1 MNTLIKQMM
10 MENRFFIR
18 RKDVLFWTLAFPIL
32 FILLFG
38 AIYGDMKWDGAG
50 MNIRAIDFLLPGI
63 LVMGV
68 MVTGI
73 MHTANGF
80 VADREK
86 GIYRRLA
93 LTPLKRQTLIGGQ
106 MLHNYC
112 VVLVQTLLLLNIG
125 SLFFK
130 THLTGN
136 EVLFWLVLSVG
147 ALCFMSIGFA
157 LTGLVKSVRSATP
170 ITQITL
176 NTMMFL
182 GGIFFPNSMMPNWLG
197 NIAKVLPSTQMSDA
211 LRAIMYNNAGIGD
224 IWQKLAV
231 LAAWAAVCLVISVR
245 FFHWE

>member
-1 MNTLIKQMM
+1 MKTLIRQMM

-32 FILLFG
+32 FVLLFG
-38 AIYGDMKWDGAG
+38 AIYGNTKWEGSG
-50 MNIRAIDFLLPGI
+50 LNIRAIDYLLPGI

-86 GIYRRLA
+86 GIFRRLA

-106 MLHNYC
+106 MLHNFC
-112 VVLVQTLLLLNIG
+112 VIIIQTLLLLNIG
-125 SLFFK
+125 TLFFK
-130 THLTGN
+130 TQLTGN
-136 EVLFWLVLSVG
+136 LWLFWLVLSSG

-157 LTGLVKSVRSATP
+157 LTGLVKSVRSSTP
-170 ITQITL
+170 VTQITL

-211 LRAIMYNNAGIGD
+211 LRAVIYNNAGIGD
-224 IWQKLAV
+224 IWLKLLV
-231 LAAWAAVCLVISVR
+231 MGAWVVVCLVISIK
-245 FFHWE
+245 FFRWE